1 MNNYEDDVKLDGSLA
16 EFNISTIGKKTN
28 ESFSGDFTVK
38 CFMSPLDVIKADKLY
53 RELLGE
59 ISPHLASDETQ
70 NLCFAL
76 SQLKYRVVK
85 SPAGWK
91 NTEIDGG
98 HLDSNIVIEVLNRAI
113 QGQEKFQKR
122 SKERLEKLQNKLTT
136 EIKEGKI
143 KEDDPM
149 SEEKE

>member
-1 MNNYEDDVKLDGSLA
+1 MDDVKLDGSLA

-38 CFMSPLDVIKADKLY
+38 CFMSPLDLIKSDKLY

-59 ISPHLASDETQ
+59 ISPHLASSETQ

-98 HLDSNIVIEVLNRAI
+98 HLDSNVVIEVLNKAV

-122 SKERLEKLQNKLTT
+122 AKERLESLQTKLTA

-143 KEDDPM
+143 KEETGLIDDGG
-149 SEEKE
+149 EE